1 MKRKRNH
8 HNQTQ
13 KQHMLELSQRE
24 FKITMMNVLRELLQ
38 KVTCMQ
44 EQMGIIS
51 RGMENAR
58 NQKYCK
64 KNEEYL

>member
-1 MKRKRNH
+1 M
-8 HNQTQ
+8 
-13 KQHMLELSQRE
+13 ELSQRE
-24 FKITMMNVLRELLQ
+24 FKITMMSVLRELLQ